1 MRMEEFLVG
10 ATEEEKEE
18 VSIVEEEEVTSE
30 EAEATDEEEFENID
44 VQKAVV
50 ESLAA
55 DKAELDERINALNAE
70 NAKLK
75 IELEELASERDQLA
89 KKVESLNAELFL
101 QSSRISAVASIEA
114 ELAKVKAECEPMK
127 EQLAKTGDI
136 LAANSETELSNKI
149 ALLDRNFELPDRFP
163 GETRE
168 QVIEV
173 IREARN
179 QAEAEGRIRKAQVL
193 ESVLVANEPTGELSA
208 KRNALEK
215 FFNENQNIL
224 SGVVIAELERCGISY
239 KNGEEY
245 LLPAEIIKRT
255 Y

>member
-10 ATEEEKEE
+10 AAEEEIKE
-18 VSIVEEEEVTSE
+18 VSVVEEEEITSE
-30 EAEATDEEEFENID
+30 ETEFDQSPEFESID

-55 DKAELDERINALNAE
+55 DKAELDERISALNTE
-70 NAKLK
+70 NAQLKNEIEELQQERDKLK
-75 IELEELASERDQLA
+75 N
-89 KKVESLNAELFL
+89 KVESLNAELFL
-101 QSSRISAVASIEA
+101 LNSRISAVASIEA
-114 ELAKVKAECEPMK
+114 ELAKLKAECEPMK

-149 ALLDRNFELPDRFP
+149 ALLDRNLELPDRFP

-173 IREARN
+173 IRQARN

-208 KRNALEK
+208 KRQALEK

-224 SGVVIAELERCGISY
+224 SGVVIAELEKCGISY